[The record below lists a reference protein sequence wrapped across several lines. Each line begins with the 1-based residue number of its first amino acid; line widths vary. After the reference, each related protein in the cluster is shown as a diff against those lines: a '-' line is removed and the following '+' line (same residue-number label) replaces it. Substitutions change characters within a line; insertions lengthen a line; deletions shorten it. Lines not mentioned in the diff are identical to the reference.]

1 MVRQA
6 YHAFVG
12 ETTELFTIYLVV
24 RPVDLDALFPD
35 RARLS
40 VPGVETRLANPIIVI
55 TREEGDETED
65 ETEDEDQSGGME
77 MLEDVV
83 AKSQDDS
90 ENNEIISAE
99 QEIQEA
105 EQITDDTTDI
115 ERNDD
120 VEELNDIVK
129 MVHEETNTEEV
140 EEETNTDEL
149 EEETK
154 SEEGKFKKDM
164 EDKES
169 EAEQKVQDLLVKL
182 VTINGGWFDSDLR
195 KKIKPI
201 PKGWQLLTV

>member
-65 ETEDEDQSGGME
+65 EDQSGGME

-115 ERNDD
+115 ERNND
-120 VEELNDIVK
+120 VEAWVYILFENPYLSLQEI
-129 MVHEETNTEEV
+129 
-140 EEETNTDEL
+140 L
-149 EEETK
+149 I
-154 SEEGKFKKDM
+154 FP
-164 EDKES
+164 
-169 EAEQKVQDLLVKL
+169 
-182 VTINGGWFDSDLR
+182 W
-195 KKIKPI
+195 
-201 PKGWQLLTV
+201 